1 MKYATWK
8 IYFPT
13 NSNEGYTPEPIIRER
28 GGTAEGGLATNTL
41 IIGYV
46 SDNADLTNLE
56 QYEATEITQQQA
68 LNLAKEFNADCYLND
83 NGRINYPKY
92 SI

>member
-13 NSNEGYTPEPIIRER
+13 NSNEGYTPEPTIRER
-28 GGTAEGGLATNTL
+28 GGTAEGALANGDL
-41 IIGYV
+41 IIGYI

-56 QYEATEITQQQA
+56 QYEATEITEQQA
-68 LNLAKEFNADCYLND
+68 LNLAKQVNSDCYMD
-83 NGRINYPKY
+83 NEGRIKYPQY
-92 SI
+92 NI